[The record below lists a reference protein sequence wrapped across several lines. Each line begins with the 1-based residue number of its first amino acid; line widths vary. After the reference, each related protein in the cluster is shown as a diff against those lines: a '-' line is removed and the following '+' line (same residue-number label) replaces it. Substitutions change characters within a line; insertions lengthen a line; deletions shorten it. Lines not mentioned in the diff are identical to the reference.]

1 MSGAA
6 RADHEVDFSR
16 YTRIKASRQG
26 RVLTLA
32 LSNPALMN
40 AVDGEMHRELSTIF
54 LDAADDKLSD
64 VIVLTGDGAAFS
76 AGCLILKNRSSP
88 KCAGLLSGSGPQ
100 SR

>member
-1 MSGAA
+1 MSGAT
-6 RADHEVDFSR
+6 RADHEVDFNS

-54 LDAADDKLSD
+54 SMP
-64 VIVLTGDGAAFS
+64 LT
-76 AGCLILKNRSSP
+76 INIP
-88 KCAGLLSGSGPQ
+88 T
-100 SR
+100 